1 MRMIARE
8 KLNSS
13 SSSSSSSWSV
23 VGEYMSKGRFAVLL
37 FCCVVR
43 A

>member
-8 KLNSS
+8 KLNG

>member
-8 KLNSS
+8 KLN
-13 SSSSSSSWSV
+13 SSSSSWSV